1 MKHSLLPLFGMAF
14 AAASANAQSWT
25 APVPAFL
32 DGPTD
37 DTEVLIYNVD
47 ASMFVTAANAW
58 GTQVSVSSTHAS
70 TFLLNDSTTTDDASL
85 TGWTLAYHDST
96 TYNGSSVVDKWGL
109 YTFRNDES
117 TGYVDMGSQG
127 NNFFSFEKQDNGYY
141 RIRNNAGNATYGSE
155 NENYDYQYWGYV
167 DGLPATLGV
176 VTFNADPTQEDHMID
191 WAFVDPSEFDLWSA
205 KRTLYDA
212 LVNAE
217 DQGVDLDLTEYSSV
231 YASSSDID
239 ELNATTSALNE
250 AVNAALLGGASEDNP
265 ADMSSLL
272 TNPAFDTG
280 DITGWTCTFVSGTNA
295 TNVGYQSASYTNGD
309 VTISG
314 FIEAWAAAGTSF
326 SSATSTRGLGVGE
339 LSQTLSSLPAG
350 KYQLGIDVIA
360 NNQDGETVTGVQL
373 FATGGD
379 LDSYQTVSTGNGAP
393 EHFDVV
399 FYSSGGDVTVGLRT
413 VDGCTA
419 NWIAADNFTLT
430 YYGETEEDV
439 YKLALESTIEQYE
452 ATYDDLDGLMANQ
465 EVIDAYSAAL
475 EAAKSA
481 TDDYSTYS
489 TALTEAADALAL
501 SVSEYEDA
509 AEEIENIND
518 AIDTATESNWDE
530 LLDTLGNLLD
540 EIQQGYDEKTLT
552 SEDISNIASR
562 KSTLIGDYIS
572 AYASAGDDVSILL
585 NNPGFDTG
593 FSGWDVDEDGAT
605 PAWGGMD
612 VENGEGTG
620 STLAE
625 INSGNAEVYHA
636 AFDISQTIKSM
647 PVGMYTLSC
656 QAFERD
662 DNGSGVEAELY
673 AVMNGEEQTQTI
685 KSLYDEGSEDVLY
698 QETGDTSW
706 DTSLSATLTDGTTA
720 YVPNTMCGANVYFAA
735 GYYKNSFNI
744 IVTEVTD
751 ITVGIRTASTGDW
764 VLFDDFKLVYQGNDA
779 SVYADYI
786 QELINTAGGQGD
798 NGVLT
803 AEAETVIN
811 DAIAAGEDAIDGGTS
826 DDCVAAIA
834 QLQEA
839 IAFAQTTI
847 ALVNEL
853 EDLAATVSEDWM
865 GSIES
870 SDEALP
876 ALVEEVL
883 SKIDNQEFE
892 TNEEVSNY
900 ISSLKSGWTAY
911 VQYDYLETA
920 TEEEPA
926 DITAVILNPNG
937 VDDAGEGST
946 DYWDSNSSPSAG
958 EGCTELY
965 NVSDSAYV
973 SQTIYGLAPGYYVLG
988 VQGLYRGTGYIS
1000 TIAAGDTLSNDTL
1013 VKGTLLFADDAT
1025 TYLARIADDA
1035 EAYNALDANEDET
1048 LWNVPTSMATANT
1061 AFENGLYQNYLLF
1074 EVKEG
1079 QESVTIGLQKT
1090 YNVSADWLIWD
1101 NWTLQYLGT
1110 TAPENDPTTA
1120 IKEIEAAGVA
1130 GTTEIY
1136 SIGGTKQSRL
1146 LKGVNII
1153 KTTAADGTVK
1163 IQKVLV
1169 R

>member
-25 APVPAFL
+25 APVPAYL

-37 DTEVLIYNVD
+37 DTEVLIFNVD
-47 ASMFVTAANAW
+47 ANMFVTAANAW

-205 KRTLYDA
+205 KRSLYDA

-250 AVNAALLGGASEDNP
+250 AVNAALLSGASEDNP

-309 VTISG
+309 VTISQ

-350 KYQLGIDVIA
+350 KYVLGIDVIA
-360 NNQDGETVTGVQL
+360 SNQDGETVTGVEL

-379 LDSYQTVSTGNGAP
+379 IDTPVSVATGNGAP
-393 EHFDVV
+393 EHFELT
-399 FYSSGGDVTVGLRT
+399 FYSTGGDVTVGLRT

-419 NWIAADNFTLT
+419 NWICADNFTLT

-452 ATYDDLDGLMANQ
+452 ATYDDLDALMANQ

-489 TALTEAADALAL
+489 TELTAAANALAV
-501 SVSEYEDA
+501 SVSEYA
-509 AEEIENIND
+509 TVTTEIENIQD
-518 AIDTATESNWDE
+518 AIDTATENGWED

-540 EIQQGYDEKTLT
+540 EVQQGYDGKTLT
-552 SEDISNIASR
+552 SEEIANIATQ
-562 KSTLIGDYIS
+562 KSDLINAYIS
-572 AYASAGDDVSILL
+572 ENAVAGTDVTILL
-585 NNPGFDTG
+585 NNPGFDTD
-593 FSGWDVDEDGAT
+593 FSGWDV
-605 PAWGGMD
+605 
-612 VENGEGTG
+612 EGTTPTWNMDSWSGTVLTNDADCGVQPSDLG
-620 STLAE
+620 S
-625 INSGNAEVYHA
+625 GVAEVYGA
-636 AFDISQTIKSM
+636 AFDISQTIKNM
-647 PVGMYTLSC
+647 PRGLYTLSC
-656 QAFERD
+656 QAFGRD
-662 DNGSGVEAELY
+662 DGSDGVGAELY
-673 AVMNGEEQTQTI
+673 AVMNGEEQTVSV
-685 KSLYDEGSEDVLY
+685 KSLYDEGSEVALFTTTVSGYEWQSDV
-698 QETGDTSW
+698 T
-706 DTSLSATLTDGTTA
+706 TDAGL
-720 YVPNTMCGANVYFAA
+720 YVPNGMAGANVWFSL
-735 GYYKNSFNI
+735 GYYKNQFNI
-744 IVTEVTD
+744 LVTEATD
-751 ITVGIRTASTGDW
+751 ITVGVRNTQTNDW
-764 VLFDDFKLVYQGNDA
+764 ILFDDFKLVYQGDDPSA
-779 SVYADYI
+779 YQDYI
-786 QELINTAGGQGD
+786 TELINEASAQGD

-811 DAIAAGEDAIDGGTS
+811 DAIAAGEDAATT
-826 DDCVAAIA
+826 DDCLAAIT

-839 IAFAQTTI
+839 IAFAQSTI
-847 ALVNEL
+847 ALTDEL
-853 EDLAATVSEDWM
+853 EELAANISEVLM
-865 GSIES
+865 PSIS
-870 SDEALP
+870 STDDALP

-883 SKIDNQEFE
+883 SKLDGNEVFE

-1035 EAYNALDANEDET
+1035 EAYNNLDPNSDET

-1061 AFENGLYQNYLLF
+1061 AFENGFYQNYLLF

-1079 QESVTIGLQKT
+1079 QDSVTIGLQKT